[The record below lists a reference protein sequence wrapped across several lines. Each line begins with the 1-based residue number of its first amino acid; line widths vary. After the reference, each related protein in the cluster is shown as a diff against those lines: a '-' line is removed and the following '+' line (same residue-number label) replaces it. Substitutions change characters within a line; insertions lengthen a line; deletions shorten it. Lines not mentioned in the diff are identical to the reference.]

1 MLDRL
6 KVIGM
11 LFEYTDLRRVVSII
25 TQQGRGLFVHHVPR
39 SICRPQ
45 FVH

>member
-1 MLDRL
+1 MLGRL

-25 TQQGRGLFVHHVPR
+25 TQQVRGLYFHHVPR
-39 SICRPQ
+39 SICRPT

>member
-1 MLDRL
+1 MLGRL

-25 TQQGRGLFVHHVPR
+25 TQQGRGLYFHHVPR